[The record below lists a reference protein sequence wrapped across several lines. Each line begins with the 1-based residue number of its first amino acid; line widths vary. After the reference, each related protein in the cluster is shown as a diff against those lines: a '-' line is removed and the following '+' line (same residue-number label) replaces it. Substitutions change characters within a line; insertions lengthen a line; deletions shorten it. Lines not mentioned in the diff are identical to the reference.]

1 MQCVTWVDDAKL
13 NQLRREG
20 IRYANIRLRDNDVY
34 FIPRNT
40 IHQFRTLSAVSS
52 IAWHVRLKQY
62 HPPSPSPPT
71 PPLPLPKEEPKDEKM
86 DCDGDVDLLN
96 TPSADGTLGSGIASG
111 QDGVKT
117 EKTEG
122 DDDDVS
128 RIKKALDFGESV

>member
-20 IRYANIRLRDNDVY
+20 IRYANIRLRGDDVY

-62 HPPSPSPPT
+62 HPPPPSPPSS
-71 PPLPLPKEEPKDEKM
+71 PIPSLPVPKEEPIDEVM

-96 TPSADGTLGSGIASG
+96 SSSADATLGSCITSG
-111 QDGVKT
+111 QDEVKT
-117 EKTEG
+117 EKAEG
-122 DDDDVS
+122 EGEDVS
-128 RIKKALDFGESV
+128 RIKKALDF